1 MGEQIFFRQ
10 NSLFVEV
17 LTILQKNVLK
27 ASKRITENLLRL
39 VIWTND
45 GLNIHLANALDE
57 DM

>member
-17 LTILQKNVLK
+17 LTILQKKNLK
-27 ASKRITENLLRL
+27 ASKRITEKLLRL
-39 VIWTND
+39 VIRTND